1 MVARQLPMSNVNA
14 SDPALGQI
22 ALEHLSSLYGYA
34 MALTRDQTTAEDL
47 VQETYLRAVRSFD
60 RLVPE
65 SNLKRWLFTI
75 MRNIWFNELRHAR
88 LGPQFIDLDMDN
100 GSPVEFPDGNNN
112 PHVIFMRKI
121 TRDEV
126 RAAIESLSVMYRE
139 VVVLR
144 DLEGFSY
151 QQIADVLG
159 CPVGTVMSRLG
170 RAREKLR
177 LLLDRWQGEVKIKA
191 KA

>member
-1 MVARQLPMSNVNA
+1 MSNVNA
-14 SDPALGQI
+14 NDPALGQN

-34 MALTRDQTTAEDL
+34 MTLTRDHTTAEDL
-47 VQETYLRAVRSFD
+47 VQETYLRGVRAFD
-60 RLVPE
+60 RLLPG
-65 SNLKRWLFTI
+65 SDLKRWLFTI
-75 MRNIWFNELRHAR
+75 MRNTWFNELRHAR
-88 LGPQFIDLDMDN
+88 LGPKFIDLEIDEGSTMD
-100 GSPVEFPDGNNN
+100 FPDSGGNN

-121 TRDEV
+121 TSAEV
-126 RAAIESLSVMYRE
+126 RAAIESLPVLYRE

-144 DLEGFSY
+144 DLEDFSY

-177 LLLDRWQGEVKIKA
+177 LLLDRWQGEVRTKA
-191 KA
+191 KV